1 MKKIVFFGGSSLL
14 AVNWASRIAH
24 DYTVYLIMHKR
35 LIDLPN
41 VNCVVFE
48 DDFEASL
55 GSFFKK
61 NSARLYR
68 ELCCFDKCRSMRKRS

>member
-24 DYTVYLIMHKR
+24 EYTVYLIMHKR

-41 VNCVVFE
+41 VNCVVFK
-48 DDFEASL
+48 DDFETSL
-55 GSFFKK
+55 SSFIKK
-61 NSARLYR
+61 IQPDYIVNCAAH
-68 ELCCFDKCRSMRKRS
+68 KCRSMRDGS